1 MTTTLT
7 GHLSE
12 AVGCDHCG
20 LKFTVDFPPSAP
32 SYIANFESRL
42 AVAARTAINRD
53 HGALLHGRMFVNVR
67 EV

>member
-12 AVGCDHCG
+12 AVGCDQCG

-32 SYIANFESRL
+32 TRIANFESRL
-42 AVAARTAINRD
+42 VVAARKAIAAD
-53 HGALLHGRMFVNVR
+53 HGGMLHGRMSVNIR